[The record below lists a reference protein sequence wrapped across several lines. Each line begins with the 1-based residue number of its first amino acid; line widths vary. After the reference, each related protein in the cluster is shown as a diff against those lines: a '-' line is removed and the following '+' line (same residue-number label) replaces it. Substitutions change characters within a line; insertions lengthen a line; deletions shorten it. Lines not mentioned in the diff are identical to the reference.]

1 MNQSKRILL
10 SRIVLGC
17 LFFAMP
23 AAAAADPDGD
33 FRSKPLEGATVAD
46 VQGESL
52 VVEAS
57 GLPGILPTQ
66 LDSWG
71 ADPTET
77 ADFWALSF
85 PTLPQGR
92 LAQKPPFI
100 AWDHLELGGFAGGVK
115 YGSEFKANT
124 DAVGGLTAR
133 VPVPGLPGNWG
144 LMGEAL
150 IGSISRNLPFFY
162 PHQSG
167 TWMAAELGADYTL
180 TNGEYFVLRGQG
192 GMAYAYW
199 NHVQSLDNNFG
210 GFVGLDFGFY
220 WIKRDHSTTV
230 DITPQIFFTGSSW
243 FATFTLGFRVDF

>member
-1 MNQSKRILL
+1 MLYTDAYFISFQASPSRLKFLRSGRADGGKVMNQSKRILL

-115 YGSEFKANT
+115 YGPATQAKNT
-124 DAVGGLTAR
+124 TAVVPNPPAR
-133 VPVPGLPGNWG
+133 GP
-144 LMGEAL
+144 
-150 IGSISRNLPFFY
+150 
-162 PHQSG
+162 
-167 TWMAAELGADYTL
+167 
-180 TNGEYFVLRGQG
+180 
-192 GMAYAYW
+192 
-199 NHVQSLDNNFG
+199 
-210 GFVGLDFGFY
+210 
-220 WIKRDHSTTV
+220 
-230 DITPQIFFTGSSW
+230 
-243 FATFTLGFRVDF
+243 